1 MTRDE
6 RNNWIANIENT
17 ASFIET
23 EIGAETVDFVLGK
36 YGAKSVEQ
44 ISSSDLP
51 DVFNELYAIEA
62 DLRSDCPEKQFQK
75 PLSKTGVANTQK
87 KYRREIGKRQFLLP
101 RQIERWIRIRVLI
114 RGMKILMGIQQDIQ
128 TAL

>member
-1 MTRDE
+1 MCLDFYEGQGDVEMTRDE
-6 RNNWIANIENT
+6 RKNWIANIENT

-62 DLRSDCPEKQFQK
+62 DLRSD
-75 PLSKTGVANTQK
+75 
-87 KYRREIGKRQFLLP
+87 
-101 RQIERWIRIRVLI
+101 
-114 RGMKILMGIQQDIQ
+114 
-128 TAL
+128 